1 MKAFHQ
7 LLATLSYGDAISD
20 EARTLRDYARARG
33 LASEIFVHN
42 VHPRYRAEVRSY
54 RELNDFDDPEALALL
69 HFSLGSPV
77 VRAFLR
83 LRARRALIYHNITP
97 AHFFH
102 DVHPRLAKECARGR
116 DELAALAP
124 QVELAFG
131 DSEFNRAELE
141 ALGFTRTAVQP
152 IPIDFAR
159 FRQPPDPLVV
169 RAFNDHKANLLCVG
183 RVIPNKRLEQA
194 IKVYAYYKKY
204 VDHESR
210 LLLVGEYRGF
220 ENYLQRLQR
229 LAATIDLEEVYF
241 ASHVRFEQL
250 LGYYAV
256 ADVLLHVSDH
266 EGFCVPL
273 LEAFDR
279 GVPVVAY
286 AAGAVA
292 ETVGHGAVLLREKR
306 LDRIAEVIHR
316 LRRDQALRQAVISRQ
331 RQELSRFEPGAL
343 AGRLL
348 DRLAAL

>member
-7 LLATLSYGDAISD
+7 ILATLSYGDAISD

-54 RELNDFDDPEALALL
+54 RELPKFDDPEAVALL

-77 VRAFLR
+77 VRAFLK

-102 DVHPRLAKECARGR
+102 GIHPRLAKECAQGRG
-116 DELAALAP
+116 ELAALAP
-124 QVELAFG
+124 RVALALG

-141 ALGFTRTAVQP
+141 ALGFARTAVQP
-152 IPIDFAR
+152 IPIDFKR
-159 FRQPPDPLVV
+159 FRRDPDPLVV
-169 RAFNDHKANLLCVG
+169 RAFNDHKANILCVG
-183 RVIPNKRLEQA
+183 RVIPNKRLEDA

-210 LLLVGEYRGF
+210 LLVVGEYRGF
-220 ENYLQRLQR
+220 EPYLRRLQR
-229 LAATIDLEEVYF
+229 LAATIELDEVYF
-241 ASHVRFEQL
+241 PNHVSFEQL

-279 GVPVVAY
+279 GVPVVAC

-292 ETVGHGAVLLREKR
+292 ETVGGGAVLFREKR
-306 LDRIAEVIHR
+306 LDRIAEAIHQ
-316 LRRDQALRQAVISRQ
+316 LRRDGALRQAVVARQ
-331 RQELSRFEPGAL
+331 RQELARFDPAAL
-343 AGRLL
+343 AAQLL
-348 DRLAAL
+348 DRLAKL